1 MTSGTALLPW
11 PRLGGKVGD
20 RQLERLAVVYVR
32 QSTRQQVLDHGES
45 TRLQYGLVERA
56 VGLGWPT
63 SRVLVIDE
71 DLGKSGSSAAGRV
84 GFQRLVTEITMGHV
98 GLVLGIEMSRLARSG
113 ADWYQLLELCALSGA
128 LLADADGIYD
138 PVDYNDRLLLGLK
151 GTMSEAELHLLKQR
165 MLAGKQAKARR
176 GELAIGLPTGY
187 VRRASGEAVLDP
199 DEQVQTV
206 VRLIFAKFA
215 ELGTLHGVLRWLVD
229 HGVELGMRLHAGLD
243 KGELVWRRPNR
254 MTLQNILHS
263 PVYAGIYA
271 YGRRRVDPRR
281 QVAGRPSTGRVV
293 RAEDEWLV
301 AIPGLLP
308 AYITVEQYQ
317 TNRARLAAN
326 AARAE
331 TPGVVRA
338 GSALLSGLARCGR
351 CGRRMTVRYHVRG
364 QATQPEY
371 VCARQLTDYGA
382 GQRCQA
388 LTGACVDALVTQQVL
403 AALTPA
409 GIAVSLRAAEQVQ
422 AGRAELGKLWA
433 QRLER
438 AQLDADRARRCYRLA
453 EPENR
458 LVVRQLEADWE
469 AALAA
474 QQQLREDY
482 DRFTRT
488 RPQPLTAAQQQ
499 AITALAGD
507 IEGLWA
513 APTTT
518 DADRKQLIRALV
530 EQVAITVAGT
540 SERVAVEITWAGG
553 HTTRGQTIRPVARL
567 EQLSSYPQ
575 LRERVRQ
582 LAEQGHRAQAIA
594 NRLHAEG
601 FRPAKGRQRIG
612 ISAIT
617 QLLHQ
622 LGCPRAVRPRPH
634 RPAARRRTRPRRVVA
649 GRPGRRARHATH
661 HPALLAP
668 PRLGPRPPGVSP
680 SLPVDHPRRPPPARR
695 TPPAPIPPTGLVH
708 PPTLGRRTIT
718 SPQRELRSCSQS
730 TYMSAPWLTH
740 LHRPADPGDA
750 DQFDKGGTGRAVA
763 DVVGELLAVVQAASC
778 EQPMAFA
785 GLAQRPDLDRHPVV
799 DPRAFGAITGAQGLP
814 GVPVDRGDEVLG
826 RGGHKVHGD
835 HVLGALDRQH
845 VRYLARL
852 QPQPQAGVAAIGL
865 IAGDPGDRDASI
877 QGALQH
883 HAGELWLGLE
893 PDLIGDGGPP
903 AACPV
908 GGPALGQVQLPV
920 HQRRATTAGVG
931 QEHPNLA
938 VLLLAHGAGVLALD
952 PGGLG
957 AFLDEAGLVHHQ
969 HPSRITQVLDHI
981 GAPIVADRIGVPAG
995 MVEQPLHPVGCGI
1008 AGLLG
1013 QLPAILAFD
1022 RAE

>member
-11 PRLGGKVGD
+11 ERLGSKVSD

-56 VGLGWPT
+56 VALGWSA

-71 DLGKSGSSAAGRV
+71 DLGKSGSSTAGRA

-98 GLVLGIEMSRLARSG
+98 GLVLGLEMSRLARSG
-113 ADWYQLLELCALSGA
+113 ADWYQLLELCALAGA
-128 LLADADGIYD
+128 LLADADGVYD
-138 PVDYNDRLLLGLK
+138 PVEYNDRLLLGLK

-176 GELAIGLPTGY
+176 GELAIALPTGS

-206 VRLIFAKFA
+206 VRLIFSKFA

-229 HGVELGMRLHAGLD
+229 HGVELGMRLHAGRD

-254 MTLQNILHS
+254 MTLQNMLHS

-281 QVAGRPSTGRVV
+281 QLPGRPSTGRVV

-308 AYITVEQYQ
+308 AYITVQQYHA
-317 TNRARLAAN
+317 NRARLAAN

-371 VCARQLTDYGA
+371 VCARQLTDYGQ

-388 LTGACVDALVTQQVL
+388 LAGACVDTLVTQQVL

-409 GIAVSLRAAEQVQ
+409 GVAVSLRAAEQVQ
-422 AGRAELGKLWA
+422 AERAELDKLWA

-474 QQQLREDY
+474 QQRLREEH

-507 IEGLWA
+507 IQGLWA

-540 SERVAVEITWAGG
+540 SERVAIEITWAGG
-553 HTTRGQTIRPVARL
+553 HTTGGQTVRPVARL

-575 LRERVRQ
+575 LLQRVRE

-622 LGCPRAVRPRPH
+622 LGYPRAFTRQRIVPPPGEEPGPGEWWLDDLAAELAMPPITLHSWLRRGWVHARQESRRPYRWIIHADPH
-634 RPAARRRTRPRRVVA
+634 QLAELRQRRS
-649 GRPGRRARHATH
+649 
-661 HPALLAP
+661 
-668 PRLGPRPPGVSP
+668 RPPGWYT
-680 SLPVDHPRRPPPARR
+680 RRRWTDSQPPALN
-695 TPPAPIPPTGLVH
+695 G
-708 PPTLGRRTIT
+708 
-718 SPQRELRSCSQS
+718 SQDH
-730 TYMSAPWLTH
+730 AA
-740 LHRPADPGDA
+740 RP
-750 DQFDKGGTGRAVA
+750 
-763 DVVGELLAVVQAASC
+763 
-778 EQPMAFA
+778 
-785 GLAQRPDLDRHPVV
+785 
-799 DPRAFGAITGAQGLP
+799 
-814 GVPVDRGDEVLG
+814 
-826 RGGHKVHGD
+826 
-835 HVLGALDRQH
+835 
-845 VRYLARL
+845 
-852 QPQPQAGVAAIGL
+852 
-865 IAGDPGDRDASI
+865 
-877 QGALQH
+877 
-883 HAGELWLGLE
+883 
-893 PDLIGDGGPP
+893 
-903 AACPV
+903 
-908 GGPALGQVQLPV
+908 
-920 HQRRATTAGVG
+920 
-931 QEHPNLA
+931 
-938 VLLLAHGAGVLALD
+938 
-952 PGGLG
+952 
-957 AFLDEAGLVHHQ
+957 
-969 HPSRITQVLDHI
+969 HI
-981 GAPIVADRIGVPAG
+981 
-995 MVEQPLHPVGCGI
+995 
-1008 AGLLG
+1008 
-1013 QLPAILAFD
+1013 
-1022 RAE
+1022 